1 MGEIFILI
9 EGDIHKSQFE
19 LWEQINKHLYNNE
32 FKLISCNG
40 ITNVLNTFNSLYILL
55 NDKQQKE
62 SLFIFDIDLIPHNM
76 SVVSLVGK
84 FQNCS

>member
-40 ITNVLNTFNSLYILL
+40 ITNVLNTFNSIYRLL

-62 SLFIFDIDLIPHNM
+62 SLFIFNIEHSIHSGETQDY
-76 SVVSLVGK
+76 
-84 FQNCS
+84 